1 MSDNKGNLNKP
12 RLHKRN
18 RNRDRYDLKKF
29 IDLIPELKEFVIPN
43 KLGED
48 SIDFSKPRAVKLLN
62 TALLKDSYGIDFW
75 EFPDNNL
82 TPPIPGRADYIH
94 YMADLLSENN
104 FGKIPIGNKIT
115 CVDIGVGASCIYPII
130 GITEYNWNFIAS
142 DVDGKSIE
150 SAENIAQKNSK
161 LLNKLNFKFQ
171 KSPGD
176 IFYGIL
182 RKDEKFDLTI
192 CNPPFHSSLEDANKG
207 SLRKE
212 RNLGQK
218 TGKNPAMNFSGNM
231 NELVFP
237 GGEYKFI
244 HKMIRESEKFYK
256 NCLWFSTIVS
266 KQSNLQ
272 GIYKTLRKYGAE
284 DIKTIPLGTGNKSS
298 RIVAWSFLS
307 KEEKK
312 AWRESRWLD

>member
-1 MSDNKGNLNKP
+1 MSSQNSKESKS

-18 RNRDRYDLKKF
+18 KNRDRYDLKELVKNV
-29 IDLIPELKEFVIPN
+29 PELKEFIVPN

-48 SIDFSKPRAVKLLN
+48 SVDFSKPEAVKLLN
-62 TALLKDSYGIDFW
+62 KAILFGNYGIKFW
-75 EFPDNNL
+75 EFPDKNL

-104 FGKIPIGNKIT
+104 FGKVPEKIT

-130 GITEYNWNFIAS
+130 GVAEYGWNFIAS
-142 DVDGKSIE
+142 DVDEESIK
-150 SAENIAQKNSK
+150 SAEDIVKKNPSLKNKVQFK
-161 LLNKLNFKFQ
+161 LQ
-171 KSPGD
+171 RSSSD

-182 RKDEKFDLTI
+182 RKDEKVDLTI
-192 CNPPFHSSLEDANKG
+192 CNPPFHSSIEDAQKG

-212 RNLGQK
+212 RNLSGK
-218 TGKNPAMNFSGNM
+218 SIKNPTLNFAGNV
-231 NELVFP
+231 NELVYP

-256 NCLWFSTIVS
+256 NCMWFSTIVS
-266 KQSNLQ
+266 KQSNLK
-272 GIYKTLRKYGAE
+272 GIYKTLRKFGAN
-284 DIKTIPLGTGNKSS
+284 DVRTIPLGTGNKSS

-307 KEEKK
+307 KEEQKE
-312 AWRESRWLD
+312 WREKRWK